1 MGVTPKALLS
11 RPSLD
16 ERLGYYYSVYNR
28 ISRSRDVSMAGAL
41 PLKVS
46 EISAYCELFKIH
58 SLIERERLFDCVTTL
73 DDAYLE
79 YAAKRQSSQTDQAKK
94 PS

>member
-16 ERLGYYYSVYNR
+16 ERLRYYYSAYNR
-28 ISRSRDVSMAGAL
+28 VSRSRDVSMAGAL

-46 EISAYCELFKIH
+46 EIAAYCELFKIH
-58 SLIERERLFDCVTTL
+58 SLNERERLFDCITTL
-73 DDAYLE
+73 DDVYLE
-79 YAAKRQSSQTDQAKK
+79 HVANKQKANT
-94 PS
+94 PT